1 MIGAIIIFLIP
12 TKNKER
18 RLINWEEAV
27 KLPWG
32 ILLLFGGGMALA
44 AGFKDSGLALW
55 IGSQM
60 TLLDGVSLFLLVI
73 ILITAVNFL
82 TEITSNLATTAM
94 LLPILYPMAITIDV
108 HPFILMVS
116 ATVAATCAF
125 MLPVATPPNA
135 VVFGSGY
142 LRIPDMVRVGIWM
155 NLLSIVILTLFVF
168 FILPILWD
176 FDPLVFIV
184 PE

>member
-60 TLLDGVSLFLLVI
+60 TLLDGISLFLLVI

-142 LRIPDMVRVGIWM
+142 LRIPDMVRVGVWM
-155 NLLSIVILTLFVF
+155 NIVSIIILTLFVF
-168 FILPILWD
+168 FLLPILWD
-176 FDPLVFIV
+176 FDPLVFII

>member
-1 MIGAIIIFLIP
+1 
-12 TKNKER
+12 
-18 RLINWEEAV
+18 
-27 KLPWG
+27 
-32 ILLLFGGGMALA
+32 MALA

-60 TLLDGVSLFLLVI
+60 TLLDGISLFLLVF
-73 ILITAVNFL
+73 ILIAAVNFL

-108 HPFILMVS
+108 HPFILMVA

-155 NLLSIVILTLFVF
+155 NLLSIILLSLFVYF
-168 FILPILWD
+168 LLPILWD